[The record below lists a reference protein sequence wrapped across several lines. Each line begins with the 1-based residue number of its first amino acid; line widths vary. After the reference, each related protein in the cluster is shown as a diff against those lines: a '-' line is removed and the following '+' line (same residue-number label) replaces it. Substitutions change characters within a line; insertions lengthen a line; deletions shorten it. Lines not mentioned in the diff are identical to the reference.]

1 MRTTFDILGAA
12 VTAAHASVPRTELRP
27 QRPLPAGRRTHRD
40 DPGGHVGYTPPRLL
54 DFARQIASDRGSLGD
69 LALEG
74 VTERTYRLLS
84 RDDVVEAWL
93 IAWPP
98 GGRLDLHDHGIS
110 SGAFFVV
117 EGELEEFYSRR
128 LCPLTVFRRRLHP
141 VGSGVGFRGRYVH
154 DVRNPGTANALS
166 VHVYSPPLEAMTFY
180 RRDRT
185 DVLPERTEY
194 RGGDGWER

>member
-1 MRTTFDILGAA
+1 MRTTFDILGAG
-12 VTAAHASVPRTELRP
+12 VTAAHAYASRTDLPP
-27 QRPLPAGRRTHRD
+27 QRSQPARRSTQRD
-40 DPGGHVGYTPPRLL
+40 DPGGYVGYAPARLL
-54 DFARQIASDRGSLGD
+54 DLARQIASDGCSLGD
-69 LALEG
+69 IAPEG
-74 VTERTYRLLS
+74 VTERTYRLLG

-117 EGELEEFYSRR
+117 EGELEEIYSRR
-128 LCPLTVFRRRLHP
+128 LFPLTVFRRRRHP
-141 VGSGVGFRGRYVH
+141 VGRGVGFRGRYVH
-154 DVRNPGTANALS
+154 DVRNPGTGNALS

-185 DVLPERTEY
+185 DVLPKRTEY
-194 RGGDGWER
+194 RGGEGWER

>member
-1 MRTTFDILGAA
+1 MRTTFDILGAGL
-12 VTAAHASVPRTELRP
+12 TAARASDTDLPSQQARP
-27 QRPLPAGRRTHRD
+27 ARRRTHRD
-40 DPGGHVGYTPPRLL
+40 DPGGYAGYAPAHLL
-54 DFARQIASDRGSLGD
+54 DLARQIASDSCSLAD
-69 LALEG
+69 LVPEE
-74 VTERTYRLLS
+74 VTERTYRLLG

-128 LCPLTVFRRRLHP
+128 LCPLTVFRRRRHP
-141 VGSGVGFRGRYVH
+141 VGGGVGFRGRYVH

-185 DVLPERTEY
+185 DVLPKRTEY
-194 RGGDGWER
+194 RGGERWER